1 MYIVGETINLGNERS
16 LSIRD
21 LVNLIAEIL
30 CRIVSIIVDS
40 SRIRPNDAEFL
51 TCDYT
56 KASRL
61 LGWSPTVSL
70 REGLRI
76 TVAWANGAWNSIK
89 YAIQRLACSI

>member
-1 MYIVGETINLGNERS
+1 MYIVGETINLGNEHS
-16 LSIRD
+16 LSTRV

-40 SRIRPNDAEFL
+40 SRRPNDAEFL

-56 KASRL
+56 KVSRL

-70 REGLRI
+70 KEGLRI
-76 TVAWANGAWNSIK
+76 TVGWANGAWNSIK
-89 YAIQRLACSI
+89 YAIQRLACNV